1 MNVSIPDDGN
11 ITHRKE
17 IIQLLNMA
25 IVQEY
30 QFSHISIVKSHV
42 SSNPIKLLS
51 INTEE
56 GTFTMDSEREIPEQK
71 SRDSMMFRAQ
81 CGGLSIAFKS
91 RMAELASAES
101 PCDHPTRYK
110 IEVPYSVSFIQL
122 RNSVRVDLESLSD
135 EVPALLCL
143 SKGGHI
149 GGKVVDISISGAKI
163 RINRDLAKEFKDYR
177 ALEACRIN
185 LPNNFV
191 LQTGAQLVG
200 MKVDQE
206 SGTSTLGCQFV
217 NMQSAD
223 EDMLEQLV
231 NNVLEQTQAPE
242 LAIAS

>member
-1 MNVSIPDDGN
+1 MNALSPDDGN
-11 ITHRKE
+11 ITHRRE

-25 IVQEY
+25 IMQEY
-30 QFSHISIVKSHV
+30 RFSQISMVKSQV

-51 INTEE
+51 VNAEE
-56 GTFTMDSEREIPEQK
+56 GTFSMDSERVIPEQK
-71 SRDSMMFRAQ
+71 SKDSMMFRAR

-91 RMAELASAES
+91 RMAELASSEPS
-101 PCDHPTRYK
+101 CDRPYRYK
-110 IEVPYSVSFIQL
+110 IELPYSISCIQL
-122 RNSVRVDLESLSD
+122 RNSVRVDLKSLSD

-149 GGKVVDISISGAKI
+149 DGKVIDISTSGAKI
-163 RINRDLAKEFKDYR
+163 RVNRNLAKEFNDYR

-185 LPNNFV
+185 LPDNFV
-191 LQTGAQLVG
+191 LQTGAQLIG
-200 MKVDQE
+200 MKFDRK

-223 EDMLEQLV
+223 ENMLEQLV
-231 NNVLEQTQAPE
+231 NSVLKQTQPME

>member
-1 MNVSIPDDGN
+1 MSVSIPDDGN

-51 INTEE
+51 VNAEE
-56 GTFTMDSEREIPEQK
+56 GTFSMDSERVIPEQK
-71 SRDSMMFRAQ
+71 SKDSMMFRAQ

-91 RMAELASAES
+91 RMAELDSAES
-101 PCDHPTRYK
+101 LCDHPTRYK
-110 IEVPYSVSFIQL
+110 IELPYSVSCIQL

-191 LQTGAQLVG
+191 LQTGAQLIG
-200 MKVDQE
+200 MKFDQE
-206 SGTSTLGCQFV
+206 TGTSTLGCQFV
-217 NMQSAD
+217 NMQSED

-231 NNVLEQTQAPE
+231 TNVLKQTQAPE

>member
-11 ITHRKE
+11 INHRKE

-42 SSNPIKLLS
+42 LSNPIKLLS
-51 INTEE
+51 INAEE

-91 RMAELASAES
+91 RMAES
-101 PCDHPTRYK
+101 PCNRQTRYK
-110 IEVPYSVSFIQL
+110 IELPYSVSFIQL

-191 LQTGAQLVG
+191 LQTGAQLIG
-200 MKVDQE
+200 MKFDQE

-231 NNVLEQTQAPE
+231 NNVLEHTQAPE

>member
-1 MNVSIPDDGN
+1 MNVLSPEDGN
-11 ITHRKE
+11 MTHRPE

-25 IVQEY
+25 ITQEY
-30 QFSHISIVKSHV
+30 KFSQITIVKSHV

-51 INTEE
+51 VNSEE
-56 GTFTMDSEREIPEQK
+56 GTFSMDSERVIPEQRSK
-71 SRDSMMFRAQ
+71 DSMMFRAR

-91 RMAELASAES
+91 RMADLASAE
-101 PCDHPTRYK
+101 PLYNRPNRYK
-110 IEVPYSVSFIQL
+110 IELPYSISRIQL
-122 RNSVRVDLESLSD
+122 RNSVRVDLKSLSD

-149 GGKVVDISISGAKI
+149 DGNVIDISTSGAKI
-163 RINRDLAKEFKDYR
+163 RVKGNLAKEFNDYR

-191 LQTGAQLVG
+191 LQTGAQLIG
-200 MKVDQE
+200 MKFDQE
-206 SGTSTLGCQFV
+206 SGTSTLGCQFI

-231 NNVLEQTQAPE
+231 NDVLKQTQAPE
-242 LAIAS
+242 LAMAS